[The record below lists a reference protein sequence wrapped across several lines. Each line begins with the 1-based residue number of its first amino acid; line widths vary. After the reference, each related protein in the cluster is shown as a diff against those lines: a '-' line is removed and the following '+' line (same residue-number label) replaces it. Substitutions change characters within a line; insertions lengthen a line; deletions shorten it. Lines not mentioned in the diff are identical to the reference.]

1 MISDTRASPRKR
13 GPRCLDVS
21 EPALFRVV
29 ALLIAAAKKAW
40 VPAVAGISGLVLLA
54 ACGEGAGEGARTPA
68 AAAGGAVAVT
78 AEAVPLNPADPRQDR
93 IGDFVYAGG
102 LTLTSRQTSRLH
114 GLSDLD
120 VLPDGRLISVSDE
133 GDLLKAKVA
142 LDAAG
147 RLAGVADAK
156 LTTLVGLDG
165 KPLQGKDNRDSEG
178 QALMASGDLLVSF
191 ERQDRIWLYPA
202 DGTPPRPVPS
212 PESGFPFNEGMEAL
226 APDPD
231 RGPDAYFTGGET
243 TGRTWTCT
251 LTTACVEGP
260 KVPLAL
266 GFGLVAARRLPGG
279 RTAWLL
285 RAFNPITR
293 SVIDLRITDAAGRV
307 VDQMELREPLS
318 VDNFEGL
325 GVVPDAGDAGARF
338 YVISDDNFSKSQRT
352 LLLAFD
358 WRPPT
363 GR

>member
-1 MISDTRASPRKR
+1 MRR
-13 GPRCLDVS
+13 L
-21 EPALFRVV
+21 
-29 ALLIAAAKKAW
+29 AA
-40 VPAVAGISGLVLLA
+40 VLAGLLLA
-54 ACGEGAGEGARTPA
+54 ACGDRVSSLVKGPVQAGPDITIRAR
-68 AAAGGAVAVT
+68 
-78 AEAVPLNPADPRQDR
+78 AVPLNPNDPKQDR
-93 IGDFVYAGG
+93 VGNFIYAGG
-102 LTLTSRQTSRLH
+102 LRLTSRQTSRLH

-120 VLPDGRLISVSDE
+120 VLADGRLISVGDE
-133 GDLLKAKVA
+133 GDLLKAKVM

-147 RLAGVADAK
+147 RLVGVTDAK
-156 LTTLVGLDG
+156 LTSLVGLDG

-178 QALMASGDLLVSF
+178 QALMPNGDLLVSF
-191 ERQDRIWLYPA
+191 ERHDRIWLYPA

-212 PESGFPFNEGMEAL
+212 PDAKFPYNEGMEAL

-243 TGRTWTCT
+243 SGRTWTCT
-251 LTTACVEGP
+251 LTTPCVEGQ
-260 KVPLAL
+260 KTPLGL
-266 GFGLVAARRLPGG
+266 GFGLVAARRLPQG

-293 SVIDLRITDAAGRV
+293 SVIDLRITDGAGRV
-307 VDQMELREPLS
+307 LDQMELREPLT

-325 GVVPDAGDAGARF
+325 GAVPDKTGDGVRF

-358 WRPPT
+358 WRPPA